1 MSFVPAPLPKSTA
14 TWTPI
19 TLEDT
24 HPTSGQKTAFT
35 FPRKMEAFLTSTPP
49 DNFRGSGP
57 DGKALWWPYFQER
70 HKRHGSFWVQGHM
83 LNDNVYGPGDP
94 SNLVPICSYLNTQ
107 MEAMVEGYVKKA
119 VTAGYAVRYVVEA
132 HWTGGGG
139 DPAKHP
145 AAIRGAYGLADG
157 GGTLY
162 WGEQFAPSHLSWQV
176 YLCNRDPITGA
187 LLSTPLVG
195 ASNVANLPHYEA
207 VMKTYKGKGDVPD
220 DTEFANQFPSE
231 GDQAKAKP
239 AKKTTS

>member
-107 MEAMVEGYVKKA
+107 MEAAMSRRPSQRDTPSGMSSRPI
-119 VTAGYAVRYVVEA
+119 GPVV
-132 HWTGGGG
+132 
-139 DPAKHP
+139 
-145 AAIRGAYGLADG
+145 AAIRRS
-157 GGTLY
+157 TRPPSV
-162 WGEQFAPSHLSWQV
+162 AP
-176 YLCNRDPITGA
+176 TGWPMA
-187 LLSTPLVG
+187 
-195 ASNVANLPHYEA
+195 VARCIGVSSSRRP
-207 VMKTYKGKGDVPD
+207 T
-220 DTEFANQFPSE
+220 
-231 GDQAKAKP
+231 
-239 AKKTTS
+239 